1 VESADSPRETL
12 RQYGRL
18 LRRSWWLIA
27 VPAIL
32 VPLAAVLVSL
42 TQTPLYRATTP
53 VLLTRQNVPPT
64 GDQILFPDR
73 FIQGQAKFARSPQI
87 METAAEAADV
97 DRTGAQLASNSEVV
111 PSRVADIL
119 LFAVTDGDR
128 KVARRLARAYAVH
141 YTLHR
146 RAFDRAQVEAALEQ
160 VDAQIAGLRDARQ
173 IGTGTYRTL
182 LEQRRALRTSLA
194 TRTSDAFVIED
205 DELTRVRP
213 QVVRDAAFAL
223 VLGLGLGLA
232 MALVRQSLDRRIRSS
247 REVAA
252 LLGLPVLGRIPA
264 RREPRRRRAR
274 GPATPPEPAGEQAD
288 ALRLLRTN
296 LDTLLRSRGLSSIL
310 VTAAT
315 AAAAAPALEAQIARS
330 FGRSGRSVLLADVDV
345 YRTDPEASED
355 SRQLGVTDVVAG
367 GVALADV
374 IVQPE
379 WASAQTDPLLDAPV
393 QVVPRGTAREAGG
406 DLYASPRLARVL
418 ASLCETA
425 DVVIVNGPSAE
436 RAADV
441 IALAATVESVLVVAS
456 LEDMRRDRVT
466 ELRRVLEAVS
476 AVPLGVVI
484 TAAELD
490 EDPAPVAYQSEA
502 TARASSAAR

>member
-1 VESADSPRETL
+1 MESADSPRETL

-73 FIQGQAKFARSPQI
+73 FIQGQAAFARSPQI

-128 KVARRLARAYAVH
+128 EVARRLARAYAVH
-141 YTLHR
+141 YALHR
-146 RAFDRAQVEAALEQ
+146 RAFDRAQVEAALER
-160 VDAQIAGLRDARQ
+160 VDAQVAELSDARQ
-173 IGTGTYRTL
+173 TGTRTYRTL
-182 LEQRRALRTSLA
+182 LEQRRTLRASLA
-194 TRTSDAFVIED
+194 TRTSDAFVVED

-213 QVVRDAAFAL
+213 QAARDAAFGL

-232 MALVRQSLDRRIRSS
+232 WALVRQTLDRRIRSS

-264 RREPRRRRAR
+264 RHERRR
-274 GPATPPEPAGEQAD
+274 GPARGLATPAEPAGEQAD

-296 LDTLLRSRGLSSIL
+296 LDTVLRSRGLSSIL

-315 AAAAAPALEAQIARS
+315 ADAAAPALEAQIARGL
-330 FGRSGRSVLLADVDV
+330 GRSGRSVLLVNADV
-345 YRTDPEASED
+345 YRAVPGAPED
-355 SRQLGVTDVVAG
+355 SRQLGLTDVVAG
-367 GVALADV
+367 RAALADV
-374 IVQPE
+374 IVQPQ
-379 WASAQTDPLLDAPV
+379 WASAASDPLLDAPV
-393 QVVPRGTAREAGG
+393 RALPRGTASAGG
-406 DLYASPRLARVL
+406 DLYASARLKNVL
-418 ASLCETA
+418 ASLGESA
-425 DVVIVNGPSAE
+425 DVVIVNGPSAA

-441 IALAATVESVLVVAS
+441 IALAADLDSVLVVAS
-456 LEDMRRDRVT
+456 LQELRRDQVT
-466 ELRRVLEAVS
+466 ELRRVVEAVS

-490 EDPAPVAYQSEA
+490 EDPAPVAYQSAA
-502 TARASSAAR
+502 TRARSAAR